1 MKFKPVSDSS
11 VVVSLVS
18 LEDLVVPTHPY
29 RKLLSTIDFSF
40 LCVPLH
46 GLYSDFGR
54 PAYRVEQGFCALVL
68 QWMEDLSDRELER
81 YLQENIA
88 GKYFCG
94 FGLSDKTPDH
104 SYFCELRKRIG
115 TSGLGKLFTLLG
127 QKLKEHG
134 LVCEIF
140 TFVDASQMISK
151 VALWE
156 ERDRAIA
163 QGIEKL
169 NNEVVHQFAADPQA
183 RFGCKGKKKYWFG
196 YKRHLS
202 VCMKQGFITKTAAT
216 PANVTDAQGLKH
228 VCPKGGMT
236 IADKAYAVQEAQQ
249 TMKKNG
255 CHSGAIL
262 KDNMREKDR
271 RKDAFLTKIRMPFE
285 NVFSKMDKRVR
296 YRGQAKVQFQAFIQ
310 AFVFNCK
317 RLITLNA
324 PPLFET
330 STG

>member
-11 VVVSLVS
+11 VRVSSVS
-18 LEDLVVPTHPY
+18 LEELVVSTHPY
-29 RKLLSTIDFSF
+29 RKLLSIIDFAF
-40 LCVPLH
+40 LCRPLH
-46 GLYSDFGR
+46 DLYSDFGR

-94 FGLSDKTPDH
+94 FGLLDKTPDH
-104 SYFCELRKRIG
+104 TYFCDLRKRIG
-115 TSGLGKLFTLLG
+115 ASGLGKLFTLLG
-127 QKLKEHG
+127 KKLKEQG

-140 TFVDASQMISK
+140 NFVDASQMISK

-169 NNEVVHQFAADPQA
+169 NNEVVHQFASDSQA

-196 YKRHLS
+196 YKRHLC

-236 IADKAYAVQEAQQ
+236 VADKAYAVHEAQQ
-249 TMKKNG
+249 TLKKNG

-262 KDNMREKDR
+262 KDNMRDKDR
-271 RKDAFLTKIRMPFE
+271 KKDAFLTKIRMPFE
-285 NVFSKMDKRVR
+285 NVFSKMDKKVR
-296 YRGQAKVQFQAFIQ
+296 YRGQAKVQLQAFMQ
-310 AFVFNCK
+310 AFAFNFK